1 MGMAAIEPRTI
12 RPFGN
17 KLTLIGPSGDELFF
31 YRKSR
36 PVSGWEASILGRGD
50 GRPPVDS
57 GGRRL

>member
-36 PVSGWEASILGRGD
+36 PVPGWEASILGRGD
-50 GRPPVDS
+50 GRPPV
-57 GGRRL
+57 GIR